1 LGSLCRHKLSWRHL
15 LGDRGEQGHGALGEV
30 AAVADLPFIMG
41 LDQDRPGDK
50 EQTYVYLA
58 LWVNGEKVAEATDE
72 NPLPAGTV
80 GLFVATGANAKTAVA
95 AEFDNFAVKQ
105 V

>member
-1 LGSLCRHKLSWRHL
+1 
-15 LGDRGEQGHGALGEV
+15 
-30 AAVADLPFIMG
+30 
-41 LDQDRPGDK
+41 
-50 EQTYVYLA
+50 VYLA